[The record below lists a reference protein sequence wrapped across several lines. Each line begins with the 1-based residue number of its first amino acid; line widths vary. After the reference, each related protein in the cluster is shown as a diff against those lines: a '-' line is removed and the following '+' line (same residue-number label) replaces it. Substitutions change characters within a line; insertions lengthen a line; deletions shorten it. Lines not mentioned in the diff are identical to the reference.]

1 MFPMSWLALLARGID
16 RLNETVGRTVAW
28 LVLAMVLVQF
38 LVVVMRYAFGL
49 GSIWLQESIVYLH
62 ALLFMVGALG
72 AVAQVCT
79 IRGLRIA
86 EATAVMPFD
95 YARLLFAGLIGL
107 VVFGEV
113 PGWWSL
119 LGALVIVA
127 STFFVARMEARD
139 YKAESGPS
147 G

>member
-1 MFPMSWLALLARGID
+1 MASEGNPVHQRKRGPGQCVICGD
-16 RLNETVGRTVAW
+16 TWTD
-28 LVLAMVLVQF
+28 
-38 LVVVMRYAFGL
+38 RYAG
-49 GSIWLQESIVYLH
+49 
-62 ALLFMVGALG
+62 
-72 AVAQVCT
+72 AQVCT

-127 STFFVARMEARD
+127 STFFEARMEARD